1 MFSVYVWAGFL
12 GGPEMNPPASVGE
25 LVRFLGWEDPPGEGN
40 GNPLQHS
47 CLENLHGQRS
57 QEGRSPRGHKE
68 LDTAE

>member
-40 GNPLQHS
+40 GNPLQYS
-47 CLENLHGQRS
+47 CLENPMDSGAWQDTVHGITKS
-57 QEGRSPRGHKE
+57 WIPLK
-68 LDTAE
+68 